1 MAAASHLF
9 QDGGPALVAGGNM
22 ADRHR
27 RLWGRVGLA
36 LLLVA
41 ILAAGSAA
49 VALVDPT
56 VFELS
61 PKALVDF
68 LRGWGAWSAAASIGL
83 MVLHSFVPFPS
94 EILAL
99 ANGMVFGAVW
109 GAVVTWTG
117 AMLGAWFAFGLARLL
132 GRSFVLMVL
141 AERHRRA
148 LDTWTAAAGWQAL
161 LVARLIPVIAFNLVN
176 YAAGL
181 TRLGWWTY
189 TWATAVGMLPLTVLT
204 AIMGER
210 MLDWGPWAWVA
221 AAAGIGLLIAVSY
234 RWRPRKVAD

>member
-1 MAAASHLF
+1 M
-9 QDGGPALVAGGNM
+9 D
-22 ADRHR
+22 DRHGQFWAR
-27 RLWGRVGLA
+27 IGFA
-36 LLLVA
+36 LLLAAV
-41 ILAAGSAA
+41 LAAGSVA
-49 VALVDPT
+49 VALLDPS

-61 PKALVDF
+61 PKVLVDF
-68 LRGWGAWSAAASIGL
+68 LRGWGAWSALASIGL

-99 ANGMVFGAVW
+99 ANGMVFGALW

-132 GRSFVLMVL
+132 GRAFVYRLL
-141 AERHRRA
+141 ADRHRRT
-148 LDTWTAAAGWQAL
+148 LDAWTVAVGWQTL

-181 TRLGWWTY
+181 TRLDWWTY
-189 TWATAVGMLPLTVLT
+189 TWATAIGMLPLTMLT

-221 AAAGIGLLIAVSY
+221 AAAGVGLLVAISY
-234 RWRPRKVAD
+234 RWRPRKAAD